1 MTAPP
6 ARLPAPP
13 VLTPG
18 PGPPHEARPRPGP
31 QSNHQSRRAT
41 LLRPLHAL
49 GPKAGRAPR
58 GRSGRWVPGAAVRA
72 VTLNP
77 APSFPPV
84 QSWLLAR
91 AGAWP
96 WGQALSG
103 RGCTPPP
110 AYEVTSLPVCARGV
124 LPPRDGGS
132 EELAVAGRSVRVQVP
147 LRPCRRA
154 GREAGRP
161 RTGCGSRGRGSGL
174 AGARFP
180 PLLCGPRCPRSE
192 DVPPLPGPE
201 APAPSAGP
209 GIHGFSIILEITATS
224 RTLRLSPWVDELP
237 LARWSP

>member
-18 PGPPHEARPRPGP
+18 PGPPLEARPRPGP
-31 QSNHQSRRAT
+31 QSNHQSRRPT

-58 GRSGRWVPGAAVRA
+58 GRSSRWVPGAAVRA

-110 AYEVTSLPVCARGV
+110 AYEVTSLPVCTRGV

-132 EELAVAGRSVRVQVP
+132 EELAVAGRSVGVQVP

-161 RTGCGSRGRGSGL
+161 RTGCGSQGRGAGL
-174 AGARFP
+174 PARAS
-180 PLLCGPRCPRSE
+180 LLCCAGRDVRGLRTSRLCPGRRPPPPR
-192 DVPPLPGPE
+192 PGP
-201 APAPSAGP
+201 
-209 GIHGFSIILEITATS
+209 GFTAF
-224 RTLRLSPWVDELP
+224 LLFQK
-237 LARWSP
+237 